1 MPYKPHWPFGTK
13 VRAIRDERDN
23 DGNLIVR
30 AGNIYTV
37 HKHDDDGTVQMQGVV
52 HPRHTEV
59 LYWLDE
65 DIFDDLRITVGSI
78 VRVLDCGSI
87 RALREYEEN
96 GDMLTVSEVSYN
108 DRGSL
113 NYISFE
119 ELRLPKNHYC
129 FANDWFQIIEVGTLC
144 AGDTEFSHMY
154 DEAAYWG

>member
-13 VRAIRDERDN
+13 VRAVRDERDS
-23 DGNLIVR
+23 DGNSIIR

-37 HKHDDDGTVQMQGVV
+37 HRHDNDGTVQMQGVA
-52 HPRHTEV
+52 HPRHAEI

-87 RALREYEEN
+87 RLLREYEEN
-96 GDMLTVSEVSYN
+96 GDMLTVSKVSYN
-108 DRGSL
+108 DRGGLSH
-113 NYISFE
+113 ISFE
-119 ELRLPKNHYC
+119 EAYLPDNHYV
-129 FANDWFQIIEVGTLC
+129 FDAEWFQIIELGSLC